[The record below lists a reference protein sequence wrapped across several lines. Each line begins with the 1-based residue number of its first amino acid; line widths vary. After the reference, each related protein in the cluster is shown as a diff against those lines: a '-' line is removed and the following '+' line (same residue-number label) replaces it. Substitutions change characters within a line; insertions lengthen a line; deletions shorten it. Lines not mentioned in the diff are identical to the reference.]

1 MTPVSETLALKIE
14 NLQLKLEALRRQF
27 EELHT
32 QQQALLRDARQE
44 VGASP
49 EAVTY
54 DFSSRLFT
62 VPHGHPPLSVP
73 DKRRAKRANGH
84 P

>member
-14 NLQLKLEALRRQF
+14 NAQLKLEALRRQF
-27 EELHT
+27 EVLHAE
-32 QQQALLRDARQE
+32 QQALLTAAREE

-49 EAVTY
+49 EAVNY

-62 VPHGHPPLSVP
+62 APNGHKPLSVP
-73 DKRRAKRANGH
+73 EKRRAKRANGH